1 MRGKQSSHNR
11 GHEYG
16 GQQIREPRGVAQNR
30 PGDLDA
36 LRDLTD
42 DERRPALREA
52 LGFGEEPVPAV
63 EPEPEP
69 PAQPT
74 YKRGS
79 GASDFDMSSYVRRR
93 DNEDRRDPYGVFRK
107 NPATETKPN
116 HRDVHGKA

>member
-1 MRGKQSSHNR
+1 MRGRQSSHNR

-52 LGFGEEPVPAV
+52 LGFGAEPGPAV
-63 EPEPEP
+63 APEPERSP
-69 PAQPT
+69 
-74 YKRGS
+74 Y
-79 GASDFDMSSYVRRR
+79 SDFDMR
-93 DNEDRRDPYGVFRK
+93 DYNHQRDAEERESGRKVHPPAGSKPIPYK
-107 NPATETKPN
+107 
-116 HRDVHGKA
+116 DVPVV